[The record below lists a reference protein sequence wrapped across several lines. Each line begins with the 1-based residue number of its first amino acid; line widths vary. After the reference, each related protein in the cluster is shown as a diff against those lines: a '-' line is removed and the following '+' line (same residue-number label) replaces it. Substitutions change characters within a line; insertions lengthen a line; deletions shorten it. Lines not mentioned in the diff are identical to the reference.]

1 MFGLRY
7 LKMDPTVYIIQYVNG
22 AIKREGT
29 GLSFFYYEPATSIV
43 AVPLASADAPFIFN
57 ETTADF
63 QNITIQGQLIYRVA
77 DPKRVAGLL
86 NFSLSSR
93 TRQYTSD
100 DPDKLPQR
108 IINVTQVLTR
118 AELKGKDLKTALR
131 EADTLAQQVLA
142 GLKVSEV
149 VLGLG
154 VEILDLAVLALKP
167 TPEMGK
173 AMEAAAREETLRQAD
188 EAIYAR
194 RNAAVE
200 QERKIKENELNT
212 EIAVEQKKRQ
222 IRETQMEAEM
232 AVEDKRRQLET
243 ARMNG
248 QIALEEQKRSL
259 VELQAANVRQE
270 ADSQAYTVEATLRP
284 LVALDPALVEILAA
298 GSMDPRLL
306 VARAFKD
313 MAGNA
318 SKVGQLNITPD
329 LLKSLIDQ

>member
-7 LKMDPTVYIIQYVNG
+7 IKLDPTVFVIQYVNG
-22 AIKREGT
+22 AIRREGA
-29 GLSFFYYEPATSIV
+29 GLSFFYYGPITSIV

-57 ETTADF
+57 EVVADF
-63 QNITIQGQLIYRVA
+63 QSITIQGQLTYRIA
-77 DPKRVAGLL
+77 DPKRIAGLL
-86 NFSLSSR
+86 NFTLAPR
-93 TRQYTSD
+93 TQKYLSD
-100 DPDKLPQR
+100 DPAKLPQR
-108 IINVTQVLTR
+108 ILNLTQVLTR
-118 AELKGKDLKTALR
+118 AELKGKDLKTALSSS
-131 EADTLAQQVLA
+131 DSLAQQVLA
-142 GLKVSEV
+142 GLRNSEAVSA
-149 VLGLG
+149 LG
-154 VEILDLAVLALKP
+154 VEVLDLAILALKP

-232 AVEDKRRQLET
+232 AVEDKKRQLET

-248 QIALEEQKRSL
+248 EIALEEQKRQL
-259 VELQAANVRQE
+259 VELQATNARQE
-270 ADSQAYTVEATLRP
+270 ADSQAYAIEATLRP
-284 LVALDPALVEILAA
+284 LVSLDPATLEILAA

-306 VARAFKD
+306 VAKAFKD
-313 MAGNA
+313 MADNVG
-318 SKVGQLNITPD
+318 KVGQLNITPD
-329 LLKSLIDQ
+329 LLKSLIDG